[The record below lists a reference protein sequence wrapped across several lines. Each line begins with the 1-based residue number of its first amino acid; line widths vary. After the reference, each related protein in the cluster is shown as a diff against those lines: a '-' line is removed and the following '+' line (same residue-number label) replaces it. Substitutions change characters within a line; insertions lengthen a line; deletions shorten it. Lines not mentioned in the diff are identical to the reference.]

1 MLIQGIPDDES
12 FLIFG
17 TIIIIIAG
25 LLLSYSLRSR
35 IMKKDVP
42 FIATLGVISFLF
54 LLFIIV
60 PLLTP
65 YDFVTVAK
73 VSDEYPEPIYF
84 TFHWVTED
92 ELQVGKLI
100 TFDAKL
106 RGLPYTQ
113 TNFPSQDIKLTFDE
127 RQLNYWSNKTDTQN
141 NEILQYD
148 SLIFRP
154 NWENEFFETGE
165 IVIRFIVPTYIQ
177 LELCDK
183 NIPKCFF
190 IENVIYPAPFD
201 LYVQIETKRI
211 AIGITLAIAVF
222 SCFIIWS
229 RIRRSESSHA
239 A

>member
-17 TIIIIIAG
+17 IIIIIVTG
-25 LLLSYSLRSR
+25 LLLCYFLRLR
-35 IMKKDVP
+35 IVKKDAP
-42 FIATLGVISFLF
+42 FIVALEAISILF

-60 PLLTP
+60 PFLTT

-73 VSDEYPEPIYF
+73 VSEEYQEPIYF

-106 RGLPYTQ
+106 RGLPYTKA
-113 TNFPSQDIKLTFDE
+113 NLPLQDIELKFDE
-127 RQLNYWSNKTDTQN
+127 RQLNYWSNKTDSQN

-154 NWENEFFETGE
+154 DWENGFFETSE
-165 IVIRFIVPTYIQ
+165 IDIRFIVPTYIQ
-177 LELCDK
+177 LEICDK

-211 AIGITLAIAVF
+211 AIGITFAIAIF
-222 SCFIIWS
+222 SCLIIWM
-229 RIRRSESSHA
+229 RIERSKSGHIA
-239 A
+239 